1 MFDGEIKVTGKHAT
15 YIKFLAAKT
24 AQLNKNI
31 PSAGIFKRYIDV
43 YVAGAAIGLVKKI
56 KSQTDNSIQDSATL
70 FADAVIGEQE
80 KLKVLYRI
88 MHLTD
93 NQSLSVDER
102 IDLAFRYDADDAY
115 VKKGMEIFN
124 SYARGGIEWLYEEI
138 TANNASAN
146 DDYLENIAE
155 MIKNFA
161 QDYDEA
167 FSIDA

>member
-1 MFDGEIKVTGKHAT
+1 MFDGEIKVTGKHAS

-24 AQLNKNI
+24 TQLNKSI
-31 PSAGIFKRYIDV
+31 PCAGVFKRYIDV
-43 YVAGAAIGLVKKI
+43 YIAGATIGLVKKL

-80 KLKVLYRI
+80 KLKVLYKI
-88 MHLTD
+88 MHLID
-93 NQSLSVDER
+93 NQSLTADER
-102 IDLAFRYDADDAY
+102 IDLAFRYDAEDTY

-138 TANNASAN
+138 KSNNASTN
-146 DDYLENIAE
+146 DDYFENITE

-161 QDYDEA
+161 QDYGET
-167 FSIDA
+167 FSIDT